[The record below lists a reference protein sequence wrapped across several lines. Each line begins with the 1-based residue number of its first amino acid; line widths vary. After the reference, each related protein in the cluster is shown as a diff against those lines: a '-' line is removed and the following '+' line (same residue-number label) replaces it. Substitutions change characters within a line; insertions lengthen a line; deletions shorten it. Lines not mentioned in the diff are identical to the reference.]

1 MLTTGADP
9 ATDPFSTQPS
19 PDSTP
24 ADRSSADSPAYHAP
38 SDASTAFPGITRR
51 EFLKFCGALGV
62 LIGAGMSAA
71 PDIAAALE
79 RLARRPQVV
88 WSQFQ
93 ECTGCSVNLLQ
104 SRTPQVANLILRT
117 ISLNYHEAVMAASG
131 DQAEKAFRDTV
142 DSGDFYWVMEGGIAT
157 KIPYAMT
164 VHGRTSMEI
173 AKETYQKA
181 KATICIGSCACYGNV
196 QAARPNP
203 TGCKGLAAFL
213 SEDAGISNPTVVNIS
228 RCPGNAEDMLAALT
242 YIVTYKKVPPLDP
255 VGRPTFLYGSL
266 IHDNCERRAHF
277 EAGQFVER
285 FGDQATRDGW
295 CWFKVGCKGPVTY
308 APCPTTRWNGHQS
321 WCIVNGPCIGCAEP
335 SFWDELT
342 PFSAHVTDISV
353 PGLGGVSGSTIGEV
367 LGIATG
373 AGIAAHLVGQT
384 LTHRLGYGGPREDG
398 EASDPTDMPPGSGP
412 LDMPPRD
419 EPSAGPAGVPPGENP
434 AAAPAAGSSDVG
446 SPATRPAADQPSTDR
461 PPDVGEPPADQPPT
475 DAGSE

>member
-1 MLTTGADP
+1 MLTTSADP
-9 ATDPFSTQPS
+9 AADPFGTQPS
-19 PDSTP
+19 PDTTP
-24 ADRSSADSPAYHAP
+24 PDRTGPDFTVYRAP
-38 SDASTAFPGITRR
+38 LDASTAFPGITRR

-71 PDIAAALE
+71 PVIAAALE

-117 ISLNYHEAVMAASG
+117 ISLNYHEAVMAAAG
-131 DQAEKAFRDTV
+131 DLAEKAFRDTV
-142 DSGDFYWVMEGGIAT
+142 DGGDFYWVMEGGIAT
-157 KIPYAMT
+157 GIPYAMT

-255 VGRPTFLYGSL
+255 VGRPTFLYGGL

-277 EAGQFVER
+277 EAGQFIER

-342 PFSAHVTDISV
+342 PFYAHVTDISV

-367 LGIATG
+367 LGIAAG

-384 LTHRLGYGGPREDG
+384 LTHRLGYGGPRENG
-398 EASDPTDMPPGSGP
+398 EAGGPTDQPPGSGP
-412 LDMPPRD
+412 LDVPPTD
-419 EPSAGPAGVPPGENP
+419 GSSAGPADVPP
-434 AAAPAAGSSDVG
+434 AVSPAAG
-446 SPATRPAADQPSTDR
+446 PAA
-461 PPDVGEPPADQPPT
+461 GELPADQPPT
-475 DAGSE
+475 SAGSE